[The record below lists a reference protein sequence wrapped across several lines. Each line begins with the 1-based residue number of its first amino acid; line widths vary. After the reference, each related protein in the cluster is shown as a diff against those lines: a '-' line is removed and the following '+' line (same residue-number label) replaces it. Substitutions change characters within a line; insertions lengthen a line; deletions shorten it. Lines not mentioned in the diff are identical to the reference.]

1 MKFKITFMDVKIRT
15 ISRSFVKIIFLI
27 VAFRIINYL
36 NCNGQVERINLIE
49 PFEKKE
55 RIDLSE
61 IAVSIEYH
69 Y

>member
-1 MKFKITFMDVKIRT
+1 MDVKIRT

-27 VAFRIINYL
+27 VAFQIINYL